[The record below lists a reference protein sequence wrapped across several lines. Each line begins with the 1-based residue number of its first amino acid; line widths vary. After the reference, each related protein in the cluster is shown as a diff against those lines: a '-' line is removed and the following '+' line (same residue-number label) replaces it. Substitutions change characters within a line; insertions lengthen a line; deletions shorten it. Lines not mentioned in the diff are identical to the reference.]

1 LYPKG
6 FVIYFEVNKPLSLIK
21 IRKSLKKMPMN
32 QQLPSPLWQIL
43 LKVGALA
50 GFMLG
55 VMYMFIYVL
64 IAVLKVF
71 VN

>member
-1 LYPKG
+1 LYPNG
-6 FVIYFEVNKPLSLIK
+6 FVIYFEVSKPLSLIK
-21 IRKSLKKMPMN
+21 IRKSLKKTPMN